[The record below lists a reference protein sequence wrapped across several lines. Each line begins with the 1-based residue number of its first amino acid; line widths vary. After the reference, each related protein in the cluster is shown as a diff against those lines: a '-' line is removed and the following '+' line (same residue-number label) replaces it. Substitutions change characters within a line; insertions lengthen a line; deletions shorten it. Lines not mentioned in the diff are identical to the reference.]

1 MSRKHTV
8 IIDKDLNDFILGS
21 RLGDASFI
29 KKSKNH
35 NTYICFSHCE
45 RQYEYLK
52 WKYDFLKQHN
62 CLNKETLIKPIRQES
77 RMCYMNAQKQYRF
90 DTFSSEDFNKYFD
103 LNNIDIIKQ
112 INCIGLAVFVLDDG
126 NFYKKTCKISTS
138 GKKYNSEFYNSFI
151 SMLYTRFNI
160 KSFIYLHPTN
170 TTKNYIRIPASE
182 FEKLKEIITSV
193 INCTFVK
200 EKLYA

>member
-1 MSRKHTV
+1 MME
-8 IIDKDLNDFILGS
+8 I
-21 RLGDASFI
+21 FI
-29 KKSKNH
+29 KKH
-35 NTYICFSHCE
+35 ARYPL
-45 RQYEYLK
+45 Q
-52 WKYDFLKQHN
+52 
-62 CLNKETLIKPIRQES
+62 
-77 RMCYMNAQKQYRF
+77 
-90 DTFSSEDFNKYFD
+90 
-103 LNNIDIIKQ
+103 
-112 INCIGLAVFVLDDG
+112 
-126 NFYKKTCKISTS
+126 

-193 INCTFVK
+193 INCTFVN